1 MNASG
6 TSPLPAQPNYR
17 PQSGLGKLASLP
29 LWARLVILTAA
40 GLISLIG
47 SSFFLS
53 SALHQTADRT
63 TRMIALFDVA
73 GAAGEAHVTFGE
85 LRYWLTD
92 LSVSQLINS
101 ERNADSARE
110 KLDLH
115 LDRLLSYDP
124 DTVAAIR
131 KEVAAYFSRA
141 MDAAD
146 AYTDGN
152 RVIGNTLLGDA
163 RAHSGKVDE
172 ALNALV
178 KKVNAVAVAERK
190 IVVARA
196 DQSARV
202 AFYIVIALTLIGLGL
217 TVMVL
222 RSIVQPLQRLNEAI
236 TSLMQGRYDVDIPTE
251 EGHEFG
257 AMARTLHLFREHAIE
272 RERLEIE
279 AERHKQ
285 RLVQA
290 EKMANLGQLT
300 AGIAH
305 EIKNPLNFVNNFAKL
320 SDELLEELAEM
331 LQDQIAALDEDKR
344 NEAEYLL
351 RTVHENL
358 GKINEH
364 GKRAD
369 SIVKNMLLHSREGPS
384 EPQSVNLNAI
394 VDEALNLVYHG
405 KRAEHPGFNIE
416 MIKSLAPEVGEV
428 ECFPQDLMRVFLNL
442 IANGMYAVHE
452 RSTLDETGDEFSPTI
467 WLTTRASGDQV
478 EVEVRDNGVGIAAEV
493 REKIFMPFFT
503 TKPAGEG
510 TGLGLSLSYDIVVKE
525 HNGEMEVDSQ
535 LGEFT
540 AFRVTL
546 PRILDISVTELSSAG
561 VHKLPRASDRV
572 NKR

>member
-1 MNASG
+1 
-6 TSPLPAQPNYR
+6 
-17 PQSGLGKLASLP
+17 
-29 LWARLVILTAA
+29 
-40 GLISLIG
+40 
-47 SSFFLS
+47 
-53 SALHQTADRT
+53 
-63 TRMIALFDVA
+63 
-73 GAAGEAHVTFGE
+73 
-85 LRYWLTD
+85 
-92 LSVSQLINS
+92 
-101 ERNADSARE
+101 
-110 KLDLH
+110 
-115 LDRLLSYDP
+115 
-124 DTVAAIR
+124 
-131 KEVAAYFSRA
+131 

-178 KKVNAVAVAERK
+178 KKVNAVAIAERQ
-190 IVVARA
+190 IVVVRA
-196 DQSARV
+196 DESASV
-202 AFYIVIALTLIGLGL
+202 ALYIVIALSLIGLGL

-222 RSIVQPLQRLNEAI
+222 RSIVQPLQRLNDAI
-236 TSLMQGRYDVDIPTE
+236 TNLMQGRYDEDIPIE
-251 EGHEFG
+251 EGREFG
-257 AMARTLHLFREHAIE
+257 AIARTLHLFREHAIE
-272 RERLEIE
+272 RERLETE

-320 SDELLEELAEM
+320 SGELLQELADV
-331 LQDQIAALDEDKR
+331 LQGQIAALDEEKR
-344 NEAEYLL
+344 TEAEYLL

-358 GKINEH
+358 DKINEH

-384 EPQSVNLNAI
+384 EPQSVRLNAI

-416 MIKSLAPEVGEV
+416 MVKSLAPEVGEV

-467 WLTTRASGDQV
+467 WLTTRISGDKV
-478 EVEVRDNGVGIAAEV
+478 EVEVRDNGVGIALEV

-525 HNGEMEVDSQ
+525 HSGEMTVDSQ
-535 LGEFT
+535 PGEFT
-540 AFRVTL
+540 VFRVTL
-546 PRILDISVTELSSAG
+546 PRTLDISTTELSSAG
-561 VHKLPRASDRV
+561 THNTPGSSDGV
-572 NKR
+572 NGR

>member
-1 MNASG
+1 
-6 TSPLPAQPNYR
+6 
-17 PQSGLGKLASLP
+17 
-29 LWARLVILTAA
+29 
-40 GLISLIG
+40 
-47 SSFFLS
+47 
-53 SALHQTADRT
+53 
-63 TRMIALFDVA
+63 MIELFDVA

-92 LSVSQLINS
+92 LSVSQLVIS

-110 KLDLH
+110 ELDLH
-115 LDRLLSYDP
+115 LDRLLSYDA
-124 DTVAAIR
+124 DTVVAIR
-131 KEVAAYFSRA
+131 KEVDAYFTKA
-141 MDAAD
+141 MNAAD

-178 KKVNAVAVAERK
+178 KKVNAVAITERQ

-196 DQSARV
+196 DESARV
-202 AFYIVIALTLIGLGL
+202 ALYIVIALSLLGLGL

-222 RSIVQPLQRLNEAI
+222 RSIVQPLQRLNDAI
-236 TSLMQGRYDVDIPTE
+236 TSLMQGRYDVDIPVE
-251 EGHEFG
+251 EGPEFG

-279 AERHKQ
+279 TEQHKQ
-285 RLVQA
+285 RLIQS

-320 SDELLEELAEM
+320 SDELMAELTDI
-331 LQDQIAALDEDKR
+331 LQDQIAALDEEAR
-344 NEAEYLL
+344 SEAEYLL
-351 RTVHENL
+351 QTIHENL
-358 GKINEH
+358 GKINDH

-384 EPQSVNLNAI
+384 EPQTVDLNTV

-405 KRAEHPGFNIE
+405 MRAEHPDFNIE
-416 MIKSLAPEVGEV
+416 MVKSLAPEVGEI

-442 IANGMYAVHE
+442 IGNGMYAAHKH
-452 RSTLDETGDEFSPTI
+452 STQAGAEENFSPTI
-467 WLTTRASGDQV
+467 WVTTRTHGDRV
-478 EVEVRDNGVGIAAEV
+478 EIEVRDNGAGIAAEV
-493 REKIFMPFFT
+493 RDKIFMPFFT

-525 HNGEMEVDSQ
+525 HSGEITVDSRP
-535 LGEFT
+535 GEYT

-546 PRILDISVTELSSAG
+546 PRTLATATAGSSSNGAQDIDGRLVG
-561 VHKLPRASDRV
+561 Q
-572 NKR
+572 